1 MTIAH
6 ISEEEAARDVAGLLA
21 RLRAG
26 EEIVI
31 EADNVPN
38 VVVSRVDEHSVRLHP
53 ELIPKIEARPKRPGF
68 NWEELKRD
76 RGEGR
81 P

>member
-1 MTIAH
+1 MTSQACWLDCGP
-6 ISEEEAARDVAGLLA
+6 ARK
-21 RLRAG
+21 
-26 EEIVI
+26 IVI

-53 ELIPKIEARPKRPGF
+53 ELIPKVEARPKRPGF

-76 RGEGR
+76 RDEVR